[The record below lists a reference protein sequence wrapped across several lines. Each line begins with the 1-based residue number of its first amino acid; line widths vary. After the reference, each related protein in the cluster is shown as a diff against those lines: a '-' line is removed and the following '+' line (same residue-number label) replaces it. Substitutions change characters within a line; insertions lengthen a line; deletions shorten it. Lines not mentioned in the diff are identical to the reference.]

1 MESAS
6 EEIRHD
12 GFVPGFIE
20 LVEDARVFENCKSW
34 KKKYQAKKHDV
45 FMPLCTPKEYN
56 GYDMVPVL
64 GGGAIQADF
73 ARPCPAVVA
82 ASSCVSAACVQHTSN
97 ATDFIAKQRNIET
110 GYCRIEVIDCRV
122 HPQSKPD
129 RDRDQEEGTKGQEIA
144 AAKKRA
150 HPPQSQC

>member
-1 MESAS
+1 MESVS

-12 GFVPGFIE
+12 GLVPGFIE

-64 GGGAIQADF
+64 GGGAIQADL
-73 ARPCPAVVA
+73 ARPYPAVVA
-82 ASSCVSAACVQHTSN
+82 ASLFVSATCVQRISN
-97 ATDFIAKQRNIET
+97 ETDFNAKQ
-110 GYCRIEVIDCRV
+110 
-122 HPQSKPD
+122 
-129 RDRDQEEGTKGQEIA
+129 
-144 AAKKRA
+144 
-150 HPPQSQC
+150 